1 MKERKS
7 GSWIKEKLV
16 SFFWPGTLSRS
27 WQTITGPLAAQ
38 AISNAAPPHGGTTS
52 VANALSPA
60 YWRAVGRRPA
70 GLLPLNSLCGIMACR
85 HLAPMGRCLRTTRA
99 IAIHLVLAAF
109 FSLTSVSF
117 SVGQP
122 TSWPTLKL
130 TLDEVINLAR
140 EQSIAGKQ
148 AATLKKT
155 NYWKYRSFLA
165 DFKPQLSLDGSLPS
179 FTRSF
184 IQVQQP
190 DGTIAFQPVSL
201 NNSLLNLSLSQNI
214 PQTGGSIYVQQQ
226 LQRFDNFLNRSTLY
240 NGIPFAFGISQPLFR
255 FNQMKWDRRIEPLRY
270 AESNQQYI
278 EAMEQVALD
287 ATGLYFDLLV
297 AQVNLQIAE
306 TNRANNDTLYTI
318 AKHKLELGKISR
330 NDLLQLQLSVLNAR
344 KDLASARQS
353 AEVASLKLRSYINT
367 QTTTNQVRSFE
378 LVIPDQ
384 VRSFEIDLQQA
395 LAEAFANR
403 SDAIGFQRRRL
414 EADRDVEKAR
424 KENGIN
430 ATLNADF
437 GLTNRGSR
445 PIDVYIQP
453 QDRQSVILQFT
464 VPIMTWGRAQ
474 ARTETARANQQLVV
488 QTLEQARRTF
498 EQQIYTQV
506 TLLDM
511 LRQQVKLTAEADQI
525 AQTRY
530 QIAQERFRLSD
541 LTVTDLG
548 IATQDKDRARRDA
561 ILALRDYWQSYY
573 TLRLLTL
580 YDFDTNQKLQGA

>member
-1 MKERKS
+1 MKMNVKTSVDLGGVALCSRPFD
-7 GSWIKEKLV
+7 KLRGTGD
-16 SFFWPGTLSRS
+16 PGTLMITLSRLVALS
-27 WQTITGPLAAQ
+27 LPKGRAS
-38 AISNAAPPHGGTTS
+38 AICLLILFLLTNVPS
-52 VANALSPA
+52 VA
-60 YWRAVGRRPA
+60 
-70 GLLPLNSLCGIMACR
+70 
-85 HLAPMGRCLRTTRA
+85 
-99 IAIHLVLAAF
+99 
-109 FSLTSVSF
+109 
-117 SVGQP
+117 QP
-122 TSWPTLKL
+122 VKL
-130 TLDEVINLAR
+130 TLDEVVNLAR

-190 DGTIAFQPVSL
+190 DGTIAFQPVSN

-226 LQRFDNFLNRSTLY
+226 LQRFDNFLNRTTLY
-240 NGIPFAFGISQPLFR
+240 NGIPFAFGISQPLSR

-287 ATGLYFDLLV
+287 ATSLYFDLLV

-318 AKHKLELGKISR
+318 AKHKLEIGKISR

-353 AEVASLKLRSYINT
+353 AEVASLKLRSYINS
-367 QTTTNQVRSFE
+367 QTTTSEVRPFE

-384 VRSFEIDLQQA
+384 IRSFDVDLQQA

-474 ARTETARANQQLVV
+474 ARTETARANQQLTI
-488 QTLEQARRTF
+488 QTVEQARRTF

-511 LRQQVKLTAEADQI
+511 LRQQVKLTAEADDI

-580 YDFDTNQKLQGA
+580 YDFDTNQKLQ